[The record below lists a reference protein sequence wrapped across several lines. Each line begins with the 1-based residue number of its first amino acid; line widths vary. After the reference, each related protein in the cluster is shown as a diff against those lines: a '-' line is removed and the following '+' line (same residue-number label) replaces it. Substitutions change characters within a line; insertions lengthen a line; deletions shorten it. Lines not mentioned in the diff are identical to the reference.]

1 MNNKVMIK
9 LIIPELETEYDVYVP
24 ITKRIGNII
33 KLLIKAIN
41 EMGYEYDD
49 DRKIALY
56 NRKTG
61 EKYEPNKI
69 LIDTSIRNGTELVL
83 L

>member
-1 MNNKVMIK
+1 MNNKIIVK
-9 LIIPELETEYDVYVP
+9 LIIPELETEYDVYIP
-24 ITKRIGNII
+24 ITKKIGNVI
-33 KLLIKAIN
+33 KLLIKSII

-49 DRKIALY
+49 NTKIALY

-61 EKYEPNKI
+61 EKYEPNKTI
-69 LIDTSIRNGTELVL
+69 IETNIRNGTELVL

>member
-1 MNNKVMIK
+1 MNNKILVK
-9 LIIPELETEYDVYVP
+9 LIIPELETEYDVYLP
-24 ITKRIGNII
+24 ITKKIGNII
-33 KLLIKAIN
+33 KLLIKAIV

-49 DRKIALY
+49 NVKIALY

-69 LIDTSIRNGTELVL
+69 LVETNIRNGTELVL

>member
-1 MNNKVMIK
+1 MNNKIMIK
-9 LIIPELETEYDVYVP
+9 LIVPELETEYDVYLP
-24 ITKRIGNII
+24 ISKKIGNII
-33 KLLIKAIN
+33 KLLIKAIT
-41 EMGYEYDD
+41 EMGFEYDID
-49 DRKIALY
+49 SKIALY

-69 LIDTSIRNGTELVL
+69 LIDTNIRNGTELVL